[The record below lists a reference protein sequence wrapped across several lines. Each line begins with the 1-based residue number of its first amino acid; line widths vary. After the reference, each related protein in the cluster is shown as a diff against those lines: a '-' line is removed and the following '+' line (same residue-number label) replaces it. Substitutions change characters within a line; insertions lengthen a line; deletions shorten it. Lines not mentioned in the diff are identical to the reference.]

1 MLPIHWLHGRM
12 ENAMYVRPASKSTV
26 TERALNAARAALAL
40 LVMAT
45 AALSAARA
53 DEAVK
58 GEVKAAGEAGYGRLV
73 FKFDDPVDT
82 KVRVAGAILVIEFKQ
97 PVAIS
102 VERISSRVPDYV
114 SAARVDPDGKA
125 IRIALA
131 GRFRINPI
139 PAAERLFI
147 DLLPEPWVGMLPG
160 LPQDVVDELAMRART
175 AELAARK
182 ARAGKQVEAMP
193 AVRVKVVKLPT
204 FMRYVFDL
212 PPGIDATPEL
222 SDGKFKLHF
231 SKPTK
236 WDLADAAATLPA
248 TLKSVKSEVEFD
260 SIGVIF
266 SLNGSPETRS
276 FREDKS
282 FVVDIGLGADAA
294 AQAALTPLMPAIAA
308 VTPAAVQIAPPETM
322 PAKDTGRND
331 APAYRDMPALKDAPQ
346 LKDAP
351 MPKEAAPPA
360 PPTAPV
366 LPSLA
371 APVMAPKTELAAE
384 PKLEPQI
391 EPKIESKPETKAA
404 DAKPAEMKQPMKA
417 AEVPRVPEPEKAQ
430 AKTQTKSQV
439 SPQTM
444 PQPKADA
451 MATDNGVA
459 MPALATASSD
469 QMRVSL
475 AFATPTPAAMF
486 RRGDSLWLVFDSGKP
501 IEVSNLARDFGH
513 IVRSADYERGG
524 SGEGIVRLRLTR
536 PMLASLEADDNGWVL
551 KVGDSVATPPQ
562 ALAMSRLINGT
573 KRGIVIPLDHAGTL
587 HHLTDPE
594 LGTRLMAITALAP
607 ARGLMRPQAF
617 VELRVLQSMHGIALE
632 PLADDITADV
642 TADQV
647 TLSRPGGLTL
657 SAESVVQQQQM
668 SPGLNEGKLD
678 PEVWEKDRKAPY
690 EARQSTLIAAAAA
703 AGEGTKRLA
712 RYNLARFYLANEM
725 SAEAKAVLSVA
736 LADKA
741 NGGDEVI
748 GSTLRA
754 LANVML
760 HRPEEALKDLAAP
773 DIGNQQDAPIW
784 RAMAQARLGQWPQA
798 HAAFKTLDKQIAAL
812 PVDLQ
817 RRVLLDRIRTGIEVK
832 DFDSAARMVNDLDT
846 VGITD
851 DITASV
857 SVLKGRIAE
866 NLGRKEDALKEYRAA
881 VMSPDRRAGAQAR
894 LREIELM
901 SKSGAMPRNE
911 MVHELETLTTVWRG
925 DETETQGL
933 QLLAHLYTE
942 DGRYRDAFHVMR
954 TALLAHPN
962 AEETRG
968 IQDEAAKTFDALF
981 LGGKGDALPP
991 IEALALFYDYRELTP
1006 IGRRGDEMIRRLAE
1020 RLVAVDLLDQAAE
1033 LLQHQV
1039 DHRLQGA
1046 ARAQV
1051 ATRLATIYLMNRKPA
1066 NALATLQKTRSSEL
1080 SNELRDQRLLLEA
1093 RALSDTGRN
1102 DVALEVVA
1110 NLKGREAIRLRADIE
1125 WAAKHWRVAAEQIEL
1140 MLGERWKDFR
1150 PLTDA
1155 ERVDVLRAAIGYT
1168 LSDEAISLGRLREKY
1183 AAKMAGTPDGAAF
1196 DVVSAP
1202 IGAGSTEFQS
1212 VARRIANTDTLDA
1225 FLRDLNERYGAEMPK
1240 APQAR
1245 NVAPGTPAAA
1255 NAARPADPAP
1265 TGSIRPRAATF
1276 RDQPKR

>member
-1 MLPIHWLHGRM
+1 MH
-12 ENAMYVRPASKSTV
+12 VRPASKSTA
-26 TERALNAARAALAL
+26 TARALHAARAALAL
-40 LVMAT
+40 FMVAT
-45 AALSAARA
+45 VGLSAGAARA
-53 DEAVK
+53 QDAVK

-73 FKFDDPVDT
+73 FKFDDPVDA
-82 KVRVAGAILVIEFKQ
+82 KVRVAGAILVLEFKQ
-97 PVAIS
+97 PVAVS
-102 VERISSRVPDYV
+102 VDRISARLPDYI

-125 IRIALA
+125 VRIALA
-131 GRFRINPI
+131 GKFRINPI

-160 LPQDVVDELAMRART
+160 LPQDVVDELATRARA

-182 ARAGKQVEAMP
+182 ARAATQAEAMP
-193 AVRVKVVKLPT
+193 AVRVKVVRLPT
-204 FMRYVFDL
+204 FMRYIFDL
-212 PPGIDATPEL
+212 PAGVEATPEL
-222 SDGKFKLHF
+222 NDGKFKLHF
-231 SKPTK
+231 SKPAK
-236 WDLADAAATLPA
+236 WDLADVAATLPS
-248 TLKSVKSEVEFD
+248 TLKSVKPEVEFD

-266 SLNGSPETRS
+266 ALNGAPETRS

-294 AQAALTPLMPAIAA
+294 PQAATPPLMPAMA
-308 VTPAAVQIAPPETM
+308 VAPAGVQIAPPETM
-322 PAKDTGRND
+322 PAKEISKND
-331 APAYRDMPALKDAPQ
+331 APAFKDVPALKDAPL

-351 MPKEAAPPA
+351 ASKDVPSAPAQLALPVPSLA
-360 PPTAPV
+360 PPTA
-366 LPSLA
+366 
-371 APVMAPKTELAAE
+371 MAPKAAE
-384 PKLEPQI
+384 PKAV
-391 EPKIESKPETKAA
+391 EPKVEAKVEPKAEAKREAAMAPKAEPAAKAKTPEPRKPVAA
-404 DAKPAEMKQPMKA
+404 APAEND
-417 AEVPRVPEPEKAQ
+417 
-430 AKTQTKSQV
+430 S
-439 SPQTM
+439 
-444 PQPKADA
+444 A
-451 MATDNGVA
+451 MA
-459 MPALATASSD
+459 ALATASND
-469 QMRVSL
+469 QLRVSL
-475 AFATPTPAAMF
+475 PFAAPTPAAMF

-501 IEVSNLARDFGH
+501 IDVSNLARDFGH
-513 IVRSADYERGG
+513 IVRMADYERGG
-524 SGEGIVRLRLTR
+524 SGEGIVRLRLVR

-551 KVGDSVATPPQ
+551 KIGDSVAVPPQ
-562 ALAMSRLINGT
+562 ALSMSRLINGS

-587 HHLTDPE
+587 HHLTDPD

-607 ARGLMRPQAF
+607 ARGLMRPQTF

-657 SAESVVQQQQM
+657 SAESLVQQQQM
-668 SPGLNEGKLD
+668 SPGFREGMLD
-678 PEVWEKDRKAPY
+678 PEVWDKDRKGPY
-690 EARQSTLIAAAAA
+690 DLRQSALIAAAAS

-725 SAEAKAVLSVA
+725 SAEAKAVLNVA

-741 NGGDEVI
+741 NGGDVVT
-748 GSTLRA
+748 GSSLRA
-754 LANVML
+754 LANVMM
-760 HRPEEALKDLAAP
+760 HRPEDALKDLADP
-773 DIGNQQDAPIW
+773 DVGDQQDAPIW

-798 HAAFKTLDKQIAAL
+798 NAAFKSLDKQIAAL
-812 PVDLQ
+812 PIDLQ
-817 RRVLLDRIRTGIEVK
+817 RTVLLDRIRTGIEVK
-832 DFDSAARMVNDLDT
+832 DFDAAARLVNDLDT
-846 VGITD
+846 IGVPD

-866 NLGRKEDALKEYRAA
+866 NIGRKEDALKEYRNA
-881 VMSPDRRAGAQAR
+881 VMSSDRRAGAQAR

-1006 IGRRGDEMIRRLAE
+1006 IGRRGDEMIRRLAD

-1051 ATRLATIYLMNRKPA
+1051 ATRLATIYLMNRKA
-1066 NALATLQKTRSSEL
+1066 DYALSALQKTRSSEL

-1093 RALSDTGRN
+1093 RALSDIGRN

-1110 NLKGREAIRLRADIE
+1110 NLKGREALRLRADIE

-1140 MLGERWKDFR
+1140 MLGDRWKDFQ
-1150 PLTDA
+1150 PLSDA
-1155 ERVDVLRAAIGYT
+1155 ERSDVLRAAIGYT
-1168 LSDEAISLGRLREKY
+1168 LSDEAIGLGRLRERY
-1183 AAKMAGTPDGAAF
+1183 APKMAGTPDNVAF

-1202 IGAGSTEFQS
+1202 IGADSAEFQS
-1212 VARRIANTDTLDA
+1212 VARRIANIDTLDA
-1225 FLRDLNERYGAEMPK
+1225 FLRDLNERYGAEMSK

-1245 NVAPGTPAAA
+1245 NGAAPKAE
-1255 NAARPADPAP
+1255 ARDGKRADPAP

-1276 RDQPKR
+1276 RDQAKR

>member
-1 MLPIHWLHGRM
+1 MMAPM
-12 ENAMYVRPASKSTV
+12 EDAMHVRPASKSTA
-26 TERALNAARAALAL
+26 TMRALNAARAALAWL
-40 LVMAT
+40 MVAT
-45 AALSAARA
+45 AGVGAARA
-53 DEAVK
+53 DDPVK

-73 FKFDDPVDT
+73 FKFEEPVDV
-82 KVRVAGAILVIEFKQ
+82 KARISGAILVLEFKQ
-97 PVAIS
+97 PVAVS
-102 VERISSRVPDYV
+102 VDRINGRVPDYV
-114 SAARVDPDGKA
+114 SAARADPDGKA

-131 GRFRINPI
+131 GKFRINPI

-160 LPQDVVDELAMRART
+160 LPQEVVDELATRARA

-182 ARAGKQVEAMP
+182 ARASSQAEALP

-212 PPGIDATPEL
+212 PVGVDATPEL
-222 SDGKFKLHF
+222 SEGKFKLHF
-231 SKPTK
+231 SKPAK
-236 WDLADAAATLPA
+236 WDLADVAATLPS
-248 TLKSVKSEVEFD
+248 TLKSVRSEAEFD

-266 SLNGSPETRS
+266 TLNGAPDTRS

-282 FVVDIGLGADAA
+282 FVVDIGLGSDAA
-294 AQAALTPLMPAIAA
+294 PQAAAMPLMPAIAA
-308 VTPAAVQIAPPETM
+308 AAPAGVQIAPPETM
-322 PAKDTGRND
+322 PAKEATRDD
-331 APAYRDMPALKDAPQ
+331 VVPPLKDMPALKDAPV
-346 LKDAP
+346 
-351 MPKEAAPPA
+351 PKEAGAPA
-360 PPTAPV
+360 SA
-366 LPSLA
+366 
-371 APVMAPKTELAAE
+371 
-384 PKLEPQI
+384 
-391 EPKIESKPETKAA
+391 
-404 DAKPAEMKQPMKA
+404 
-417 AEVPRVPEPEKAQ
+417 
-430 AKTQTKSQV
+430 
-439 SPQTM
+439 M
-444 PQPKADA
+444 P
-451 MATDNGVA
+451 A
-459 MPALATASSD
+459 MPALTVMPKAEPKPLVRVEVTPEPNSNVSKPDIANPAVVKPAVAKPVVAMPETKEPVKAAEASRAAEAAKTETRPQAKNEEMRAPKLAAPADAGSSAMPAVATASSD
-469 QMRVSL
+469 QLRVSL
-475 AFATPTPAAMF
+475 PFAAPTPAAMF

-524 SGEGIVRLRLTR
+524 SNEGIVRLRLVR

-551 KVGDSVATPPQ
+551 KIGESVAQAPQ
-562 ALAMSRLINGT
+562 ALTMSRLIDGS
-573 KRGIVIPLDHAGTL
+573 KRGIVVPLDHAGTL
-587 HHLTDPE
+587 HHLTDPD

-607 ARGLMRPQAF
+607 ARGLMRPQVF
-617 VELRVLQSMHGIALE
+617 VELRVLQSMHGVALE

-642 TADQV
+642 AADQV
-647 TLSRPGGLTL
+647 TISRPGGLTL
-657 SAESVVQQQQM
+657 SAENLVQQQQM
-668 SPGLNEGKLD
+668 SPGFRDRTLD
-678 PEVWEKDRKAPY
+678 PETWEKDRKTPY
-690 EARQSTLIAAAAA
+690 EARQSALIAAAAS

-725 SAEAKAVLSVA
+725 AAEAKAVLNVA

-748 GSTLRA
+748 GTSLRA

-760 HRPEEALKDLAAP
+760 HRPEDALKDLA
-773 DIGNQQDAPIW
+773 DSEIGNQHDAPVW
-784 RAMAQARLGQWPQA
+784 RAMAQARLGQWSQA

-812 PVDLQ
+812 PIDVQ
-817 RRVLLDRIRTGIEVK
+817 RMVLLDRVRTGIEVN
-832 DFDSAARMVNDLDT
+832 DIDGAARMVNDLDT
-846 VGITD
+846 IGVPD
-851 DITASV
+851 DITASIA
-857 SVLKGRIAE
+857 VLKGRIAE
-866 NLGRKEDALKEYRAA
+866 SLGRKEDALKEYRLA
-881 VMSPDRRAGAQAR
+881 VMSPNRRAGAQAR
-894 LREIELM
+894 LREIDLM

-942 DGRYRDAFHVMR
+942 DVRYRDAFHVMR

-962 AEETRG
+962 AEETRK

-981 LGGKGDALPP
+981 LGDMGDALPP

-1039 DHRLQGA
+1039 DLRLQGA
-1046 ARAQV
+1046 AKAQV
-1051 ATRLATIYLMNRKPA
+1051 ATRLATIYLMNRKA
-1066 NALATLQKTRSSEL
+1066 DYALSTLQKTRSSEL

-1093 RALSDTGRN
+1093 RALSDIGRN

-1125 WAAKHWRVAAEQIEL
+1125 WAAKHWRTAAEQIEL

-1150 PLTDA
+1150 PLSDA
-1155 ERVDVLRAAIGYT
+1155 ERMDVLRAAIGYT
-1168 LSDEAISLGRLREKY
+1168 LSDEAIGLGRLREKY
-1183 AAKMAGTPDGAAF
+1183 AAKMAGTPDGHAF

-1202 IGAGSTEFQS
+1202 IGADSAEFQS

-1225 FLRDLNERYGAEMPK
+1225 FLRDLNERYGADMSK

-1245 NVAPGTPAAA
+1245 PGAPAPATKAE
-1255 NAARPADPAP
+1255 ARTDNKRADPTP

-1276 RDQPKR
+1276 RNQIKR